1 MNEMTTNVTADE
13 LKPVAEFMLKE
24 AAADAEKNEE
34 WAGVINAVTINGV
47 TTFINTA
54 EIVPTITVDDIKN
67 FMKQVLDQKQTRTI
81 TLDPAAK

>member
-1 MNEMTTNVTADE
+1 
-13 LKPVAEFMLKE
+13 MLKE